1 MSRASRNSNGPLD
14 HERVIVESPG
24 PDEWIVG
31 MHTGGRALHIYRVAG
46 GDWLVSEVGRG
57 TEGRGPDLTRALMAL
72 LAGAPAPDWWSSIP
86 AAIGEASDSS
96 R

>member
-14 HERVIVESPG
+14 DERIIVESPS

-31 MHTGGRALHIYRVAG
+31 TRTGGRALHIYRVAG

-57 TEGRGPDLTRALMAL
+57 TEGRGSDLTGALIAL

-86 AAIGEASDSS
+86 MAIGDASDSS